1 MYMDGQPPFPPPPFA
16 GLSENAASEFSS
28 AHLKLRERLQKT
40 LYYGNDV
47 NPRMEGLSGPV
58 ADIAVELFQNAAP
71 NPMRKLQRKYASHVA
86 REACVSPCAMMLAVV
101 YIERLKRR
109 NPEYLQ
115 NISSSDLFLISMM
128 VASKYLYDEGEE
140 EEVFN
145 DEWGTAGKLDT
156 DTVNALEMAFLQ
168 AIDWDLFVRPHDF
181 FGLLSRLEG
190 SVAWQQGT
198 WRGWFSYMDLC
209 VLLDQTSL
217 RRALTQL
224 YLQFAKV
231 ACLCGVVYLAGL
243 LGVLGSTAA
252 LHRALSARQQQQQ
265 QQQQQQHG
273 SSGLPAA
280 TVPTLHLAVPAPP
293 GVTEG
298 EATGM
303 ASPAVLSER
312 HGAALGYRGPTV
324 LLAGQSRLPR
334 LSPTLRD
341 HHPGTAAGGAGGE
354 GIVTLRRMTNAPPPG
369 ASPVVAAVVSSD
381 TPGNASAG
389 GWLELVMAGAA
400 LLWRRL
406 SVVPADLALPQGDT
420 AATFAPSAIMCRPRN
435 SSVGL
440 WAVASNGAMSGLV
453 PGHSEAG
460 SEATLLGR
468 ARPDSL
474 SVRVDKTEVVMLPAG
489 CFMAA
494 IHRPNPPHLLKVF

>member
-16 GLSENAASEFSS
+16 GLNEDAAYEKFSS
-28 AHLKLRERLQKT
+28 AHLRLRERLQKT
-40 LYYGNDV
+40 LYYRNDV

-209 VLLDQTSL
+209 VLMDQTSL

-231 ACLCGVVYLAGL
+231 ACLCGVVYVAGL
-243 LGVLGSTAA
+243 LGVLGTTAA
-252 LHRALSARQQQQQ
+252 LHRALSARQQQH
-265 QQQQQQHG
+265 QQQQHG

-280 TVPTLHLAVPAPP
+280 TVTTLHPAVPAPP
-293 GVTEG
+293 GVAEG
-298 EATGM
+298 EATGL
-303 ASPAVLSER
+303 ASPATLSER
-312 HGAALGYRGPTV
+312 HGAALGYRSPAV
-324 LLAGQSRLPR
+324 LLTGQSRLPR
-334 LSPTLRD
+334 LSPALRD
-341 HHPGTAAGGAGGE
+341 HHPGTAAGGE
-354 GIVTLRRMTNAPPPG
+354 GIVTLRRMTNAPTPG
-369 ASPVVAAVVSSD
+369 ASVVAVVAAVVSSD
-381 TPGNASAG
+381 TPVNASAG
-389 GWLELVMAGAA
+389 GWLELMTAGAA

-420 AATFAPSAIMCRPRN
+420 AATFAASAIMCRPRN

-440 WAVASNGAMSGLV
+440 RAVAGYGAMAGLV
-453 PGHSEAG
+453 PGRSEAG
-460 SEATLLGR
+460 SEATFLGR
-468 ARPDSL
+468 ARPDSP
-474 SVRVDKTEVVMLPAG
+474 SVRVDQSEVVMLPAG